1 MWGRFVTAPAL
12 LLMDSATPTHP
23 FYPLVQGALRHAFD
37 GRPAAR
43 RWAVAIVYI
52 TLAPFGLM
60 LSIVVADGNWM
71 RIAVPKVG
79 LMGLVLAWLVVRKQ
93 PRTWEWLI
101 IVGIFPAAS
110 FMISQIAAGPRSGGA
125 FVPNALVFIAV
136 LCVAFDGLIVATV
149 ALVGVGAYA
158 IVQFHFHS
166 PLEATAASGLFM
178 VGTAVMVALVHGG
191 AAYLREALRRV
202 TELHGEMLLAADNER
217 GRIAGELHDD
227 AIQVLIAAGARLD
240 EHGGRLS
247 RGQLEGA
254 AESVASV
261 REMIGQAVD
270 RTRRLSFDLYP
281 AELDA
286 RGLGA
291 ALEALA
297 REVES
302 EASFAVTVSGCDTR
316 YPREFERLAYR
327 AAKEL
332 LTNAKKHSRANH
344 VEILFVCHPGSI
356 TCVVQDDGVGFA
368 PAEWSAARRN
378 LHIGLD
384 STTDR
389 LRLAGGRLAI
399 SAEPGRG
406 TRAQFTIPAPAS
418 RRPAA

>member
-1 MWGRFVTAPAL
+1 
-12 LLMDSATPTHP
+12 MDSATPTHP
-23 FYPLVQGALRHAFD
+23 FHSLAQGVLRHAFD
-37 GRPAAR
+37 GGPAAR
-43 RWAVAIVYI
+43 RWAVTIVYI
-52 TLAPFGLM
+52 TLMPFGVL
-60 LSIVVADGNWM
+60 LSIVVADGSWLPV
-71 RIAVPKVG
+71 AAPKIG
-79 LMGLVLAWLVVRKQ
+79 LIGLALSWLVVRKQ
-93 PRTWEWLI
+93 PRMWEWLI
-101 IVGIFPAAS
+101 LVGIFPVAS
-110 FMISQIAAGPRSGGA
+110 FAISQLAAGPRSNGE
-125 FVPNALVFIAV
+125 FVPNAMAFIAV
-136 LCVAFDGLIVATV
+136 LCVAFDGAIVVTV
-149 ALVGVGAYA
+149 SGLGVVAYS

-166 PLEATAASGLFM
+166 PLEATAASGLLT
-178 VGTAVMVALVHGG
+178 VGMAVMVALVHGG

-240 EHGGRLS
+240 EHGRRLR
-247 RGQLEGA
+247 RGELEGA

-281 AELDA
+281 AELETE
-286 RGLGA
+286 GLGG

-297 REVES
+297 RKVES
-302 EASFAVTVSGCDTR
+302 EAGFVVTVSGCDAR

-332 LTNAKKHSRANH
+332 LTNARKHSRASH
-344 VEILFVCHPGSI
+344 VEISFVCHPASI

-368 PAEWSAARRN
+368 PGERSAARRN

-389 LRLAGGRLAI
+389 LRLAGGQLVI

>member
-1 MWGRFVTAPAL
+1 MTAPAL

-23 FYPLVQGALRHAFD
+23 FSTLLQSILRQAFD
-37 GRPAAR
+37 GGPAAR
-43 RWAVAIVYI
+43 RWAIAIVYI
-52 TLAPFGLM
+52 TLMPFGLV
-60 LSIVVADGNWM
+60 LSIVVADGNWI
-71 RIAVPKVG
+71 RIAALKVA
-79 LMGLVLAWLVVRKQ
+79 LMCLVLAWLVVRKR

-101 IVGIFPAAS
+101 VAGIVPAAS
-110 FMISQIAAGPRSGGA
+110 FVISQLAAGPRSSGE
-125 FVPNALVFIAV
+125 FVSNALVFIAV
-136 LCVAFDGLIVATV
+136 LCVVFDGPFVVTVTALGVA
-149 ALVGVGAYA
+149 GYA
-158 IVQFHFHS
+158 IVQFHFRGL
-166 PLEATAASGLFM
+166 LEATAASGLFTVGM
-178 VGTAVMVALVHGG
+178 VVMVTLVHGG

-202 TELHGEMLLAADNER
+202 TELHGEMLLADDNER

-240 EHGGRLS
+240 EHGGRLR
-247 RGQLEGA
+247 RGQLEDA

-302 EASFAVTVSGCDTR
+302 EAGFAVTVSGCDTR

-344 VEILFVCHPGSI
+344 VEILFVCHPASI

-389 LRLAGGRLAI
+389 LRLAGGQLAI